1 MKFSEHRIKFECDVF
16 LCGIWEQKKNITTFK
31 LRKINRY

>member
-16 LCGIWEQKKNITTFK
+16 FMWNLGTKKEHN
-31 LRKINRY
+31 NV